1 MTAALPARLRDC
13 MRSLPRPRVPHAIVP
28 AALGLLLAAM
38 ATGCGGARHPAVVTA
53 APEPEAETGFVSSA
67 HPLATEAGL
76 EVLRRGGS
84 AIDAAIAV
92 QTMLGLVEPQSSG
105 LAGGAILLHYDAAT
119 RRVDSYIGRERA
131 PASASPAMF
140 RDDDGTPLST
150 AQAMLSGRATGVP
163 GVLPALELAHREHG
177 RLAWAGLFDASIE
190 RALEGFPVSPR
201 LHRHIAGDFAQAS
214 APDVVRLFVRTDGTP
229 LQVGDTFRNPAY
241 ADSVRAIARDGAAAL
256 QRGPLADAIVARV
269 GQAPHPSGMTAQ
281 DLAHYEVEHGQ
292 ALCRPLRAT
301 YTVCVPPPP
310 SSGVGLLQLLLI
322 LDGTDIGERGPDDA
336 QAWLQFGEASRL
348 MYADRDHFV
357 GDPDF
362 VPVPVDGLLDP
373 AYVASRR
380 ALIGPR
386 AAAQAPVHG
395 QPPGLPEAAADA
407 TREPGGTS
415 HFVVVDRQGNAVSMT
430 TTIESFFGSGRVVG
444 GMLLNNQLTDFSW
457 SPGGA
462 AAANMIAPG
471 KRPRSSMAP
480 TLVFGRD
487 GRLVGAI
494 GSPGGNAI
502 LAYVGKTLVGRLYWG
517 LPLQEAV
524 DLPNLVARGNRFN
537 GEAQRF
543 APQLRA
549 ELAAL
554 GVEVVPGS
562 GEDSGLHGIWLQD
575 GQLQGAADPRREGT
589 YGQP

>member
-269 GQAPHPSGMTAQ
+269 GRAPHPSGMTAQ

-292 ALCRPLRAT
+292 ALCRPLRAA

-322 LDGTDIGERGPDDA
+322 LDGTDIAERGPDDA
-336 QAWLQFGEASRL
+336 RAWLQFAEASRL

-373 AYVASRR
+373 GYVASRR

-395 QPPGLPEAAADA
+395 QPSGRPEAAADA

-462 AAANMIAPG
+462 AANAIAPG

-480 TLVFGRD
+480 TLVFDRD
-487 GRLVGAI
+487 GRLVVAI

-502 LAYVGKTLVGRLYWG
+502 LAYVGKTLVGRLYWD

-543 APQLRA
+543 APKLRA

-575 GQLQGAADPRREGT
+575 GQVQGAADPRREGT
-589 YGQP
+589 YGRP